1 MWEVLAFFKCVDVV
15 LCSSAGDSLEE
26 WQLKYPL
33 QTQLLMDGNLDKRK
47 TNGLNKR
54 ARKLLQSKDPETRL
68 HGQMLQ
74 AYHSQLELLSKISS
88 KNIKHTTAAELSR
101 WLVLVQEE
109 GLSLTSSQKRA
120 LVARKCSLALQA
132 QNFIEVLDIMDPFQ
146 AVESFNPMDP
156 KLANLDD
163 PQREKVSTFVSIV
176 TKDCLLPALDE
187 GASGRQKLSD
197 YCKMCLANFQT
208 VDWVELEQ
216 SSAVA
221 LSNCTTVWK
230 IHFPCSGPPRRS
242 PP

>member
-74 AYHSQLELLSKISS
+74 AYHSQLELLSNISS

-132 QNFIEVLDIMDPFQ
+132 QNFIEVLDIMDPSRQ
-146 AVESFNPMDP
+146 LRASTPWIPSWPTWMIP
-156 KLANLDD
+156 KERKSQPLSQLSPKIASY
-163 PQREKVSTFVSIV
+163 QHWMREQVGGKS
-176 TKDCLLPALDE
+176 CLTIARCAWPT
-187 GASGRQKLSD
+187 SRQWIGWS
-197 YCKMCLANFQT
+197 
-208 VDWVELEQ
+208 W
-216 SSAVA
+216 SS
-221 LSNCTTVWK
+221 
-230 IHFPCSGPPRRS
+230 HQQ
-242 PP
+242 